1 MKKMLTLLAIAAAT
15 CSPVLAASMKSNV
28 VPADSKIVAHVDVEA
43 FRSSALAELS
53 KIVEEANNDS
63 GEIDSLK
70 EMTAKLGFDPTAE
83 LSSVTAYAAGL
94 DIENNGGVII
104 AEATNPVMID
114 TKIIETIKAEDPNL
128 VVTSAKSGS
137 NTIYS
142 IGSDDMTGKLCFID
156 KKTLMLSD
164 SDEQINTALK
174 AFAEKNSSFKA
185 LSTTPAGSFFSL
197 QVTGLQDVAGDS
209 QDPQAQM
216 IKQVSAIT
224 CFIGENQGNAFLNV
238 KVSTLDPATAAQI
251 NQMAQGMLPFIAMQA
266 AQNAPEIAGMLQQ
279 LKVTADG
286 NDVNVVLNYPAK
298 DIIQAMKNA
307 VSEQKMT
314 GSLIQQAGN

>member
-1 MKKMLTLLAIAAAT
+1 MKKMLTLLAMAAAT
-15 CSPVLAASMKSNV
+15 CSPLLAASIKSNV

-53 KIVEEANNDS
+53 KIIEEANNNSD
-63 GEIDSLK
+63 EIDGLK

-83 LSSVTAYAAGL
+83 LSSVTAYASGL
-94 DIENNGGVII
+94 DVENNGGVII

-114 TKIIETIKAEDPNL
+114 TKIIDTIKAEDPNL

-142 IGSDDMTGKLCFID
+142 IGSDEKTGKLCFID

-174 AFAEKNSSFKA
+174 TFAAKNGGFKSLA
-185 LSTTPAGSFFSL
+185 TTPAGSFFSL
-197 QVTGLQDVAGDS
+197 QVTGLQDIAGDS

-224 CFIGENQGNAFLNV
+224 CFVGENQGNAFLNV
-238 KVSTLDPATAAQI
+238 KVSTLDQATAAQI

-279 LKVTADG
+279 IKVSADG
-286 NDVNVVLNYPAK
+286 SDVNVVLNYPAK
-298 DIIQAMKNA
+298 DIIQAVKKSISQQNA
-307 VSEQKMT
+307 SA
-314 GSLIQQAGN
+314 SLIQ

>member
-174 AFAEKNSSFKA
+174 AFAEK
-185 LSTTPAGSFFSL
+185 
-197 QVTGLQDVAGDS
+197 
-209 QDPQAQM
+209 
-216 IKQVSAIT
+216 
-224 CFIGENQGNAFLNV
+224 
-238 KVSTLDPATAAQI
+238 
-251 NQMAQGMLPFIAMQA
+251 
-266 AQNAPEIAGMLQQ
+266 
-279 LKVTADG
+279 
-286 NDVNVVLNYPAK
+286 
-298 DIIQAMKNA
+298 
-307 VSEQKMT
+307 
-314 GSLIQQAGN
+314 